1 MRIILGVTGCIA
13 AYKAAEVL
21 RALQRR
27 GHEIFPVMTTGAR
40 HFLPPLTLEK
50 LSGNPVTSELFGQDA
65 STDIEHIA
73 LARNSDLLLVAPA
86 TANCLAKCAVGI
98 ADDFLSTLFV
108 STSTPVVLAPAM
120 NVEMWRH
127 PATQHNLQVL
137 RRRGVAIVEP
147 EAGYLACGETGEGRL
162 APTEDIVAAAQDAL
176 SSETA
181 LKGTRVL
188 ITAGPTIEDIDP
200 VRYLTSRSS
209 GKMGY
214 ALAQEA
220 QSRGARV
227 TLVSGPTHLEPP
239 AGVEVAPVRSA
250 ADMRRAVLAQAGQQD
265 VIVMAAAVSD
275 FTPSRPARH
284 KLKKGSDSLELTL
297 ETTTDILLEL
307 GKCKKEN
314 QFLVGFAAETGSLV
328 DNARFKL
335 KSKNL
340 DLIVA
345 NDVSGPDIGFAS
357 DSNQV
362 SILDP
367 QGGLRTSDRL
377 PKVAIAALIW
387 DEIEKRLPQRAS
399 TRQAAWPPPSAVK
412 RG

>member
-21 RALQRR
+21 RALQTR
-27 GHEIFPVMTTGAR
+27 GHEIFPVMTAGAR
-40 HFLPPLTLEK
+40 RFLTPLTMEK
-50 LSGNPVTSELFGQDA
+50 LSGNRVTSELFGQDP

-86 TANCLAKCAVGI
+86 TANCVAKCATGL

-127 PATQHNLQVL
+127 AATQHNLKVL
-137 RRRGVAIVEP
+137 RGRGVTIVEP
-147 EAGYLACGETGEGRL
+147 EAGYLACGERGEGRL
-162 APTEDIVAAAQDAL
+162 APTQDIVAAAERAVG
-176 SSETA
+176 SGSG

-200 VRYLTSRSS
+200 VRYLSNRSS

-214 ALAQEA
+214 ALAREA
-220 QSRGARV
+220 QARGAQV
-227 TLVSGPTHLEPP
+227 TLVSGPTPLEPLP
-239 AGVEVAPVRSA
+239 QVEMTPVRSA
-250 ADMRRAVLAQAGQQD
+250 AEMRRAVLGQAGEQD

-275 FTPSRPARH
+275 YTPIRPSER
-284 KLKKGSDSLELTL
+284 KLKKGSEGLELSLEPTG
-297 ETTTDILLEL
+297 DILLEL
-307 GKCKKEN
+307 GKGKREN
-314 QFLVGFAAETGSLV
+314 QFLVGFAAETGTLV
-328 DNARFKL
+328 ENARSKL
-335 KSKNL
+335 KQKNL

-367 QGGLRTSDRL
+367 QGVLTTSEKL
-377 PKVAIAALIW
+377 SKAAIAALIW
-387 DEIEKRLPQRAS
+387 DEIEKRLPERSS
-399 TRQAAWPPPSAVK
+399 TSQAAWPPPRVAK
-412 RG
+412 RR